1 MKALKSIILEQFYV
15 IKKTIEDF
23 KVQGNMPNNSLLIQ
37 SLKEDLI
44 YLWIENQTKRFTI
57 KSLTVSSHFPLTVFP
72 SEANQGKLHEHD
84 REHGSVS
91 ENKIYD

>member
-1 MKALKSIILEQFYV
+1 
-15 IKKTIEDF
+15 
-23 KVQGNMPNNSLLIQ
+23 MPNNSLLIQ

-44 YLWIENQTKRFTI
+44 YLWIENQTKMFTI